1 MKVRLRRI
9 AINEE
14 KRELVLKLEDV
25 VVDWEYEDGGSLPLL
40 FNYTNIYML
49 PPTNIFFITFCLG
62 PFYEIFLKIRV
73 YLYKL
78 S

>member
-1 MKVRLRRI
+1 M

-14 KRELVLKLEDV
+14 KRELVLRLEDEV
-25 VVDWEYEDGGSLPLL
+25 LDWEYEDGGSLPLL
-40 FNYTNIYML
+40 FNYTIIYML

-62 PFYEIFLKIRV
+62 IVSRNIFKIRV